1 MAWQM
6 AVAYALAGAYQ
17 GAQASKRGDEDAD
30 AIDDII
36 QSTLATSLENKATAT
51 KDSYA
56 DTLNSKDIISGE
68 ISNTLL
74 QAKVVS
80 DEIITETGGSGVLA
94 DTGGTLDVQMA
105 VLNQARQTEDNLLT
119 QMSMTKAKNA
129 YEAEAKRKSIDRNT
143 QMEVQRLQ
151 AQSRSVRQGGRDA
164 KLQAYFGGS
173 MNAGASYLKG

>member
-1 MAWQM
+1 M

-17 GAQASKRGDEDAD
+17 GAEAAKRGDQDAD

-36 QSTLATSLENKATAT
+36 QSTLATSLENKSTVT

-56 DTLNSKDIISGE
+56 DTLNTKDIISGE

-74 QAKVVS
+74 QAKVVK

-105 VLNQARQTEDNLLT
+105 VLNQARQAEDNLLT
-119 QMSMTKAKNA
+119 QMSMAKAKNA
-129 YEAEAKRKSIDRNT
+129 YEADAKRKSIDRNT
-143 QMEVQRLQ
+143 EMEIQRLQ
-151 AQSRSVRQGGRDA
+151 AQSKSVRQGGRDA

-173 MNAGASYLKG
+173 INAGASSFKT